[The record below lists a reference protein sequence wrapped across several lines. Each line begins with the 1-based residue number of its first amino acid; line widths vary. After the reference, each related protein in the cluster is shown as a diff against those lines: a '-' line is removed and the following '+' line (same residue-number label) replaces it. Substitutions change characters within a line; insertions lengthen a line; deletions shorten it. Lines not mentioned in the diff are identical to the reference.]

1 MLKCEILSVI
11 FFIKIILLLIK
22 SGFKKEIMVYRKMLL
37 ILLFKELYVCKFR

>member
-11 FFIKIILLLIK
+11 FFIKIILLFIN

-37 ILLFKELYVCKFR
+37 ILLFKDFKI

>member
-37 ILLFKELYVCKFR
+37 ILLFKDFKI